1 MLIIMRTDA
10 SQDET
15 ATIVKRVEGH
25 GFTAHIS
32 QGEERT
38 VIGVVGDG
46 RHYQFRD
53 QFLQL
58 PGVDRIMP
66 ISRPYKLASR
76 EFIPENSRFRL
87 DGVELGGP
95 GVVIIAGPCAVE
107 SRQQILEVAQ
117 AVHEAGAHALRGGAY
132 KPRTSPYSFQGLGEK
147 GLQYLAEAR
156 QATGLPIVTE
166 VVSAEQVPVISQY
179 ADVLQIGARN
189 MQNFSLLHAAGASQ
203 HPILIKRGMSATIED
218 LLMAAEYILSH
229 SNRRIILCERGI
241 RTFETST
248 RNTTDINA
256 IPVLK
261 ALTHLPVILDPSHA
275 TGHWQYVEAISRA
288 AIAAGADGLIVEVH
302 TNPAE
307 ALSDGGQSLR
317 PERFA
322 AMIEQIK
329 NIAQAIG
336 RQMAPSHA
344 GAALVKVPAEANAS

>member
-10 SQDET
+10 SQEQIDS
-15 ATIVKRVEGH
+15 IVSRVEVH
-25 GFTAHIS
+25 GLTAHLS
-32 QGEERT
+32 HGEERT
-38 VIGVVGDG
+38 VIGVVGDS
-46 RHYQFRD
+46 RAYQYHE
-53 QFLQL
+53 QFMQL

-76 EFIPENSRFRL
+76 EFIPENSCFPL
-87 DGVELGGP
+87 DGVDIGGQ

-156 QATGLPIVTE
+156 QITGLPIVTE
-166 VVSAEQVPVISQY
+166 VMSTEQVSVVAEY

-189 MQNFSLLHAAGASQ
+189 MQNFSLLHVAGASQ
-203 HPILIKRGMSATIED
+203 HPILLKRGMAATVDD

-229 SNRRIILCERGI
+229 SNRRVILCERGI

-261 ALTHLPVILDPSHA
+261 ALTHLPVILDPSHS
-275 TGHWQYVEAISRA
+275 TGNWQYVEAIARA
-288 AIAAGADGLIVEVH
+288 GVAAGADGLIIEVH

-322 AMIEQIK
+322 SLVHQVRAIAECTGRTLAPPHTLPAQIP
-329 NIAQAIG
+329 I
-336 RQMAPSHA
+336 
-344 GAALVKVPAEANAS
+344 LVQGDST

>member
-10 SQDET
+10 SQDQI
-15 ATIVKRVEGH
+15 AAIVSRVEVH
-25 GFTAHIS
+25 GLTAHLS

-38 VIGVVGDG
+38 VIGVVGDS
-46 RHYQFRD
+46 RAYQYHE
-53 QFLQL
+53 QFMHL

-76 EFIPENSRFRL
+76 EFIPENSHFPL
-87 DGVELGGP
+87 DGVDIGGP

-107 SRQQILEVAQ
+107 SREQILETAQ
-117 AVHEAGAHALRGGAY
+117 AVQEAGAHALRGGAY

-166 VVSAEQVPVISQY
+166 VMSTEQVPVVAQY

-189 MQNFSLLHAAGASQ
+189 MQNFSLLHMAGASQ
-203 HPILIKRGMSATIED
+203 RPILIKRGMAATIED

-229 SNRRIILCERGI
+229 SNRRVILCERGI
-241 RTFETST
+241 RTFETAT

-261 ALTHLPVILDPSHA
+261 AMTHLPVILDPSHS
-275 TGHWQYVEAISRA
+275 TGNWQYVEAVARA
-288 AIAAGADGLIVEVH
+288 GIAAGADGIIVEVH

-322 AMIEQIK
+322 TMVRQVRA
-329 NIAQAIG
+329 IAEAIG
-336 RQMAPSHA
+336 RSLAPSHA
-344 GAALVKVPAEANAS
+344 LTAEISTPSEVARV